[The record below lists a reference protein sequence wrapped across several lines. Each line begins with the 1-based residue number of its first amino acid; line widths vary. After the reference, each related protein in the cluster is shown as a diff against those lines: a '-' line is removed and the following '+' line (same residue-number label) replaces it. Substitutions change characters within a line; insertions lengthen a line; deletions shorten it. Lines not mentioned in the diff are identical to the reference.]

1 MGPVTV
7 RAKLDCYDPDLET
20 SQWRTTFVISG
31 FDTTPLDAGIQ
42 MPEVDHLHRD
52 AGIPGESKPD
62 MIMSPAYWSIV
73 LRDPEAQRCAVQ
85 RRTADGLCAAIYDNI
100 EKTLTVVSAGTV
112 FRSGRSAVRVTTD
125 NIWSVDVSDLS

>member
-7 RAKLDCYDPDLET
+7 RAELDCYDSDLET
-20 SQWRTTFVISG
+20 SQWRTTFVI
-31 FDTTPLDAGIQ
+31 DQ
-42 MPEVDHLHRD
+42 
-52 AGIPGESKPD
+52 
-62 MIMSPAYWSIV
+62 SPAYWSIV

-112 FRSGRSAVRVTTD
+112 FRSGETTVIVTTD
-125 NIWSVDVSDLS
+125 HSWSCRTTG